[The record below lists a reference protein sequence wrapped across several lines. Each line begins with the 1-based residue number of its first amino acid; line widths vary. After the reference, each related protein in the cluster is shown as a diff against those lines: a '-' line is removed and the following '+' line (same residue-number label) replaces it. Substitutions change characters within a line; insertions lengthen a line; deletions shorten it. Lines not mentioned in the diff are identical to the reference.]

1 MVYMLFGHVV
11 SSSMSSEH
19 SSASA
24 SWRAGFRVGG
34 SLGAGTF
41 ALAVSFG
48 AFAALHGWPAGLVI
62 VMSVLVFSGSAQFAL
77 VTSMAGGG
85 GLITGLGAATL
96 INTRFIP
103 MAAATARSLRGG
115 RIRRAL
121 EGQAVVDGSFVS
133 AQRPEGAVDREKLIA
148 ATLVQWAAWVLGTA
162 IGAIFVPST
171 SFIHAAGL
179 DLIFPCFFLMLLL
192 DALKGHRKYLPV
204 AGMAALIGLL
214 ACLALPAG
222 AALLLSGSASGLSAL
237 HKPRSA
243 A

>member
-1 MVYMLFGHVV
+1 
-11 SSSMSSEH
+11 MSNEQ

-41 ALAVSFG
+41 ALAISFG

-115 RIRRAL
+115 RIWRAL

-133 AQRPEGAVDREKLIA
+133 AQRPQGAVDREKLIA
-148 ATLVQWAAWVLGTA
+148 ASLVQWPAWGCWEQRSE
-162 IGAIFVPST
+162 PS
-171 SFIHAAGL
+171 SCR
-179 DLIFPCFFLMLLL
+179 P
-192 DALKGHRKYLPV
+192 
-204 AGMAALIGLL
+204 
-214 ACLALPAG
+214 
-222 AALLLSGSASGLSAL
+222 
-237 HKPRSA
+237 PRSSTLQDSISSFPA
-243 A
+243 SS

>member
-1 MVYMLFGHVV
+1 MHFDHVAF
-11 SSSMSSEH
+11 SNMSH
-19 SSASA
+19 DQSSASA

-34 SLGAGTF
+34 SLGAGTL
-41 ALAVSFG
+41 ALAISFG
-48 AFAALHGWPAGLVI
+48 AFAALHGWPTGLVI

-85 GLITGLGAATL
+85 GLLTGLGAATL

-133 AQRPEGAVDREKLIA
+133 AQRPEGTVDREKLIA
-148 ATLVQWAAWVLGTA
+148 ATLVQWPAWVLGTA

-192 DALKGHRKYLPV
+192 DALKGQRNHRPV
-204 AGMAALIGLL
+204 AGLAALIATL

-222 AALLLSGSASGLSAL
+222 AALLLSGSATGLSAVR
-237 HKPRSA
+237 KPRSA
-243 A
+243 S